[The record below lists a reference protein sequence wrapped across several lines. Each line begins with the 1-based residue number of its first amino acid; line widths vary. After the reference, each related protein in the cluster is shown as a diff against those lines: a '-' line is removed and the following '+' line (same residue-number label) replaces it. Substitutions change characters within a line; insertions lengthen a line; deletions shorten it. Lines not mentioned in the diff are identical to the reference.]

1 MYHSQLRAFHAVA
14 TQGGF
19 SKAAAF
25 LGLTQPAI
33 SDQVKKLEQRFNVL
47 LFHRHKRAVRLTEL
61 GVQLL
66 EITQYKFELEK
77 QAVDLL
83 SAHQKLEE
91 GIINIAS
98 DSPLHGIS
106 LIGQF
111 RKKYDGMSVSLHM
124 GNAQEI
130 LNGLV
135 DFSYDIGIVAD
146 MKPDERFFS
155 YTLCKDPLVA
165 FVSKHHP
172 WAERQSVTLKDLSEA
187 RLILREKGSRTRN
200 HVEEEFTKAGLEL
213 DIAMEVQGREAARE
227 AVAAEIG
234 VGIVSKPEFGHDSR
248 LVALKLLDCDARMT
262 ESVVC
267 LKEKTA
273 VRSVK
278 AFLECNDILPKLSPD
293 AS

>member
-61 GVQLL
+61 GTQLL

-146 MKPDERFFS
+146 MNPDERFFS

-278 AFLECNDILPKLSPD
+278 AFLECNDIHPKQSPD

>member
-19 SKAAAF
+19 SKAASF

-47 LFHRHKRAVRLTEL
+47 LFHRHKRVVRLTEL
-61 GVQLL
+61 GEKLL
-66 EITQYKFELEK
+66 EITHRKFQLEK

-83 SAHQKLEE
+83 SAHQKLEK
-91 GIINIAS
+91 GVVNIAS

-106 LIGQF
+106 LIGRF
-111 RKKYDGMSVSLHM
+111 RKKYTGMSVSLHM

-135 DFSYDIGIVAD
+135 DFSYDIGVVAD
-146 MKPDERFFS
+146 MKEDDRFFS
-155 YTLCKDPLVA
+155 FTLCRDPLVA
-165 FVSKHHP
+165 FVSSRHP
-172 WAERQSVTLKDLSEA
+172 WASRREVTLKDLSNA
-187 RLILREKGSRTRN
+187 RLILREKGSRTRI
-200 HVEEEFTKAGLEL
+200 HVEEEFTKANLRL
-213 DIAMEVQGREAARE
+213 DVAMEVQGREAARE

-234 VGIVSKPEFGHDSR
+234 IGIVSKPEFGHDSR
-248 LVALKLLDCDARMT
+248 LVALPLIDCNARMT

-267 LKEKTA
+267 LKEKTS

-278 AFLECNDILPKLSPD
+278 AFLDCNNIPPKHAPTS
-293 AS
+293 